1 MDIRYCKWLS
11 SIYAEMQNGHS
22 SNVVHESVADIK
34 AAAKEQALKVRGA
47 SATSLLRAARDQLQ
61 TARALEGN
69 GELRDALSALTK
81 TVTLIGMF
89 MDTSEFKMEMQPGKK
104 GVLTKDLMNFQ
115 SVSIS
120 LESSEKFLFIAI
132 STKGLTWDVVWR
144 GLSQSLWKWKRQLYG
159 AWLASTACWEP

>member
-1 MDIRYCKWLS
+1 
-11 SIYAEMQNGHS
+11 
-22 SNVVHESVADIK
+22 
-34 AAAKEQALKVRGA
+34 
-47 SATSLLRAARDQLQ
+47 
-61 TARALEGN
+61 
-69 GELRDALSALTK
+69 
-81 TVTLIGMF
+81 MF